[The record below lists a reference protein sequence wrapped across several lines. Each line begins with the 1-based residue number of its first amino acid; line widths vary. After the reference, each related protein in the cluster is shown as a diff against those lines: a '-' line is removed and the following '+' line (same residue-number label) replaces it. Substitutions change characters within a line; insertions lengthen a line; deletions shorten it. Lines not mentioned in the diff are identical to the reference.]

1 MSAPVGVG
9 IVGAGRIARV
19 HAEAYRS
26 IARGA
31 LVGCTDP
38 NAAAAQGFAA
48 EASGAGPIEIFPSI
62 DALLASPKVG
72 AVIVATPNGLHAEQT
87 IAALRAGKHVFCQ
100 KPISMTLDEADRVVA
115 EAKRHPELVLQYG
128 FMLRFTPPMADVR
141 RRVATGA
148 LGTPIVSR
156 SAIFGWEPSA
166 PWFYD
171 PKQGGGVILD
181 TMVHFA
187 DLLVWLFGP
196 VDYVHA
202 DGGAYVLQGARDF
215 GSADNAMVTVKHR
228 SGVISHQ
235 YVTWTAG
242 HGNFTFEVYGSG
254 GEMTVDLVRAQTSAV
269 FDKGDSGKGKSAG
282 WSYPDL
288 VWKYGYGGEQQ
299 HFVDRILGLGVDPAA
314 AAGVEAA
321 RDALALVL
329 AAQRGLE
336 SGEIVRC

>member
-1 MSAPVGVG
+1 MRSSVRIG
-9 IVGAGRIARV
+9 IIGSGRIART
-19 HAEAYRS
+19 HANAYRHV
-26 IARGA
+26 ARGA
-31 LVGCTDP
+31 LTACSDVNP
-38 NAAAAQGFAA
+38 EAARKFAGEYDLAVYESA
-48 EASGAGPIEIFPSI
+48 E
-62 DALLASPKVG
+62 ALLASG
-72 AVIVATPNGLHAEQT
+72 DIDGVIIATPNGLHAEQT

-100 KPISMTLDEADRVVA
+100 KPIAMTMAEADTVAA
-115 EAKRHPELVLQYG
+115 EAARHPDLVLQYG
-128 FMLRFTPPMADVR
+128 FMLRFTPPLADLRQRLVS
-141 RRVATGA
+141 GA

-156 SAIFGWEPSA
+156 AAIFGWEPSA

-202 DGGAYVLQGARDF
+202 DGGPYVLQGAKDF

-242 HGNFTFEVYGSG
+242 HGNFSFEVYGSG
-254 GEMTVDLVRAQTSAV
+254 GEMSVDLVRSQVSAAFVKGTSERT
-269 FDKGDSGKGKSAG
+269 AG
-282 WSYPDL
+282 WEFPDL

-299 HFVDRILGLGVDPAA
+299 HFVDHVLGLDIDPAA
-314 AAGVEAA
+314 AADVGAG

-329 AAQRGLE
+329 AAQQALD